1 VLFAVAELLVFLFV
15 IHPSSLTLVVVVE
28 VQRENS
34 VFDSCFTHLDDPVQ
48 HIFSSVA
55 ALYQG
60 AAEQMTYLKLP
71 VAAGYKLAGQIF
83 VSSNIGINRRNKN
96 NQKKIT

>member
-1 VLFAVAELLVFLFV
+1 MGSSFHREGAAYLKERFV
-15 IHPSSLTLVVVVE
+15 IFKEEWVHQLA
-28 VQRENS
+28 
-34 VFDSCFTHLDDPVQ
+34 
-48 HIFSSVA
+48 A

-71 VAAGYKLAGQIF
+71 VAAAYKLAGQIF

-96 NQKKIT
+96 NQKKNNVSLDLYAFVTYLFSHRK